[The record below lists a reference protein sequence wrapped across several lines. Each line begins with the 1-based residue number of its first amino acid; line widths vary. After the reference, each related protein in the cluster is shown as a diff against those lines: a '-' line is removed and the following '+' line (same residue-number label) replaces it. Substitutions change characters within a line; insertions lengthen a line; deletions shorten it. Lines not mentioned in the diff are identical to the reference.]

1 MRRRLFILGVLAAS
15 ALAGCSTGSAPGT
28 GSGPTGAT
36 VPTVATVDPCDLMSG
51 TELATTIRAVKGD
64 AVTLTQTKHAEEFR
78 GRTCAWTYPNKEVV
92 TDTGEVRITAWRGL
106 EFYTPHVTPESFTAV
121 AGIGDE
127 ADASPSMFMFRKG
140 EDVFLVHV
148 SGDAARN
155 TLEPAIAKLVISKL

>member
-1 MRRRLFILGVLAAS
+1 MRLRLFILGVLAAS
-15 ALAGCSTGSAPGT
+15 ALAGCSTGSSPGT
-28 GSGPTGAT
+28 GSGPAGA
-36 VPTVATVDPCDLMSG
+36 TVATVDPCDLVSG
-51 TELATTIRAVKGD
+51 TELATTIGAVKGD

-78 GRTCAWTYPNKEVV
+78 GRTCVWTYPNKEVV

-155 TLEPAIAKLVISKL
+155 KVEPAIAKLVISKL